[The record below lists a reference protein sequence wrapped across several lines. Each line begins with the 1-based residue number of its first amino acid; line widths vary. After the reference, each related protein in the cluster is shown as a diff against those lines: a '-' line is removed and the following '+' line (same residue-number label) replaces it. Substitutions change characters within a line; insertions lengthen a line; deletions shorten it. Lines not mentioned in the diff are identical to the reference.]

1 MRSLRLRLF
10 VLLLAL
16 AAVAAL
22 AVGSATYANV
32 RAEADQLFDYHLR
45 QMALSLRD
53 QGGIA
58 DSERAALAN
67 PDLDYVVQVWSLDG
81 VSLYTSRPRPLAGT
95 LPAQAVLGFAT
106 VRLEGQDWR
115 LFSAA
120 TRLRVVQV
128 GQPLAVRRDLA
139 ARAAGRSVLPIVLAA
154 PLVGLAMWWLVGAT
168 LAPLRRVV
176 AAASERDAHSLQP
189 LPVAGLPDEL
199 QPLVDAFNRLLA
211 RLAAAFEAQQAFVGD
226 AAHEL
231 RTPLAAL
238 KLQVGLLQGSADG
251 AEREQSLQR
260 LRAGVDRATRLVEQ
274 LLALARAEPGQ
285 ALALSTL
292 DLVPVARSA
301 LADAAALAGARQAR
315 LELDA
320 PDTLPARGNAEALRS
335 LLRNLIDNAVLH
347 GGQPPQVRL
356 TLRRDGEGVL
366 LQVDDNGP
374 GVPEAERERVFRRFH
389 RLEVA
394 AGAGGEVA
402 AVAAPGSGLGLA
414 IVQAI
419 ARQHGSEVRL
429 GPSPQGGLRAE
440 LRLPAA

>member
-1 MRSLRLRLF
+1 MHSLRLRLF

-22 AVGSATYANV
+22 AVGGATYANV
-32 RAEADQLFDYHLR
+32 RTEADQLFDYHLQ

-53 QGGIA
+53 QGRIA
-58 DSERAALAN
+58 DSERSALAN
-67 PDLDYVVQVWSLDG
+67 PELDYVVQVWSLDG

-139 ARAAGRSVLPIVLAA
+139 ARAAGRSVWPIVVAA
-154 PLVGLAMWWLVGAT
+154 PLVGLAMWWLVGVT

-176 AAASERDAHSLQP
+176 VAASQRDAHSLQP
-189 LPVAGLPDEL
+189 LPAAGLPDEL

-211 RLAAAFEAQQAFVGD
+211 RLAQAFEAQRAFVGD

-238 KLQVGLLQGSADG
+238 KLQVGLLQGAAEG
-251 AEREQSLQR
+251 AERAQSIQR

-274 LLALARAEPGQ
+274 LLTLARAEPGQ
-285 ALALSTL
+285 APPLNSI
-292 DLVPVARSA
+292 DLVVVAQQA
-301 LADAAALAGARQAR
+301 LADAGALAASHQA
-315 LELDA
+315 ELVA
-320 PDTLPARGNAEALRS
+320 ELPAACPVRGQAEALRS
-335 LLRNLIDNAVLH
+335 LLRNLIDNAILH
-347 GGQPPQVRL
+347 GGQPPRVEL
-356 TLRRDGEGVL
+356 TLLREADGSSCL
-366 LQVDDNGP
+366 RVDDNGP
-374 GVPEAERERVFRRFH
+374 GIPKAERERVFDRFYRRDP
-389 RLEVA
+389 
-394 AGAGGEVA
+394 G
-402 AVAAPGSGLGLA
+402 AAPGNGLGLA
-414 IVQAI
+414 IVRAI
-419 ARQHGSEVRL
+419 AQQHSAALRL
-429 GPSPQGGLRAE
+429 DVSPQGGLRVE
-440 LRLPAA
+440 LRLPPA